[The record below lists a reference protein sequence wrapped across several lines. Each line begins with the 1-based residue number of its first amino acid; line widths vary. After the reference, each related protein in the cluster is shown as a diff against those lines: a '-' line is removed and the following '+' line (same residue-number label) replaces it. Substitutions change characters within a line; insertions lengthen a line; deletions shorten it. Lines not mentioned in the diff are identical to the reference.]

1 MGYSMFNLT
10 DSVVIGKAEG
20 EGNEFHGHVT
30 ALSIAPEYRRL
41 GVALQLMES
50 LEDVSF
56 RM

>member
-30 ALSIAPEYRRL
+30 ALSYSTGISKVRSCSSID
-41 GVALQLMES
+41 GIS
-50 LEDVSF
+50 GDVSF
-56 RM
+56 KM